1 MDLLKGKDKSFFD
14 IFVHPIIKPLMKK
27 HILFFAF
34 LLMAGLCNAQ
44 EEEFSFPTDR
54 PGNVWGTEVLPFQ
67 KVSWEN
73 GFSYERSDGGRTIT
87 LPSTIVRYGIFEN
100 VELRVGADF
109 QLNDTMT
116 FGMNPLTLGTKIHCF
131 DGTDILPS
139 VGILAQ
145 LQSPHVGSADL
156 LPDHL
161 APALYLIFENDINDW
176 FAICYNVGAEW
187 DGVTATPT
195 TFLGLNLGFS
205 LTDDLGTYVETFNYL
220 HPDGNQ
226 YMTEIGFT
234 FNPIPRLQ
242 LDVEAD
248 FDVQHLKD
256 YFRVGCGI
264 AWRIN

>member
-1 MDLLKGKDKSFFD
+1 
-14 IFVHPIIKPLMKK
+14 MKK
-27 HILFFAF
+27 GFLFFA
-34 LLMAGLCNAQ
+34 LLLTAGMCCAQ
-44 EEEFSFPTDR
+44 EEDFSFPTDR
-54 PGNVWGTEVLPFQ
+54 PGNVWGTEVLPFH

-73 GFSYERSDGGRTIT
+73 GFSYERSDGGRTIAM
-87 LPSTIVRYGIFEN
+87 PSTIVRYGIFEN
-100 VELRVGADF
+100 VEIRVGADF
-109 QLNDTMT
+109 QLFEEPPYNTEL
-116 FGMNPLTLGTKIHCF
+116 FGMTPLTIGTKIHCY
-131 DGTDILPS
+131 DGNEILPS
-139 VGILAQ
+139 IGVLAQ
-145 LQSPHVGSADL
+145 LQSPYAGTADL

-176 FAICYNVGAEW
+176 FALCYNVGAEW

-195 TFLGLNLGFS
+195 TFLGLNLGFC
-205 LTDDLGTYVETFNYL
+205 LTDDLGAYVETFNYL

-226 YMTEIGFT
+226 YLTEIGFT

-248 FDVQHLKD
+248 FDVQNLKD

>member
-1 MDLLKGKDKSFFD
+1 
-14 IFVHPIIKPLMKK
+14 MKK
-27 HILFFAF
+27 SILLFAI
-34 LLMAGLCNAQ
+34 LMIAGFCHAQ

-54 PGNVWGTEVLPFQ
+54 PGNVWGTEVLPFHTI
-67 KVSWEN
+67 SWEN
-73 GFSYERSDGGRTIT
+73 GFSFERVQGERTIA
-87 LPSTIVRYGIFEN
+87 LPSTILRYGIFEN
-100 VELRVGADF
+100 VEVRVGTDF
-109 QLNDTMT
+109 QLLEEQPSQTQL
-116 FGMNPLTLGTKIHCF
+116 FGITPLTIGTKILCF
-131 DGTDILPS
+131 EGTDYLPS
-139 VGILAQ
+139 VGVLAQ
-145 LQSPHVGSADL
+145 LQSPHVGSVDL

-176 FAICYNVGAEW
+176 FAVCYNVGAEW

-234 FNPIPRLQ
+234 YNPIPQLQ
-242 LDVEAD
+242 LDMEAD
-248 FDVQHLKD
+248 FDVQNLKD
-256 YFRVGCGI
+256 FFRVGCGV

>member
-1 MDLLKGKDKSFFD
+1 
-14 IFVHPIIKPLMKK
+14 MKK
-27 HILFFAF
+27 SILLFAI
-34 LLMAGLCNAQ
+34 LMMMGICQAQ
-44 EEEFSFPTDR
+44 EEDFSFPTDR
-54 PGNVWGTEVLPFQ
+54 PGNVWGTEVLPFHT
-67 KVSWEN
+67 VSWEN
-73 GFSYERSDGGRTIT
+73 GFSYERSQGDRNIA

-100 VELRVGADF
+100 VELRVGTDF
-109 QLNDTMT
+109 QLFEEPPYETKL
-116 FGMNPLTLGTKIHCF
+116 FGLTPLTIGTKIHCY
-131 DGTDILPS
+131 DGNEILPS
-139 VGILAQ
+139 IGVLAQ

-161 APALYLIFENDINDW
+161 APAMYLIFENDINDW
-176 FAICYNVGAEW
+176 FAICYDAGLEW

-195 TFLGLNLGFS
+195 TFLGLNLSFC

-234 FNPIPRLQ
+234 FSPMPRLQ
-242 LDVEAD
+242 LDIEAD
-248 FDVQHLKD
+248 FDVQQIKD

>member
-1 MDLLKGKDKSFFD
+1 MQKTKTFLL
-14 IFVHPIIKPLMKK
+14 I
-27 HILFFAF
+27 
-34 LLMAGLCNAQ
+34 LLMAAGFCHAQ
-44 EEEFSFPTDR
+44 EEDVSFPTDR

-73 GFSYERSDGGRTIT
+73 GFSFERNLGDRTIT

-100 VELRVGADF
+100 VEIRVGTDL
-109 QLNDTMT
+109 QLYEEPL
-116 FGMNPLTLGTKIHCF
+116 FGNRLLGITPLTIGTKIHCY
-131 DGTDILPS
+131 DGNGILPS
-139 VGILAQ
+139 VGVLAQ
-145 LQSPHVGSADL
+145 LQSPYVGSADW

-176 FAICYNVGAEW
+176 FAICYNVGEEW

-205 LTDDLGTYVETFNYL
+205 ITDELSTYVETFNYL

-226 YMTEIGFT
+226 YLTEIGFT

-242 LDVEAD
+242 LDIEAD
-248 FDVQHLKD
+248 FDVQNFKD

>member
-1 MDLLKGKDKSFFD
+1 
-14 IFVHPIIKPLMKK
+14 MKK
-27 HILFFAF
+27 SILLFAI
-34 LLMAGLCNAQ
+34 LMMMGICQAQ
-44 EEEFSFPTDR
+44 EEDFSFPTDR
-54 PGNVWGTEVLPFQ
+54 PGNVWGTEVLPFHT
-67 KVSWEN
+67 VSWEN
-73 GFSYERSDGGRTIT
+73 GFSYERSQGDRTIA

-100 VELRVGADF
+100 VELRVGTDF
-109 QLNDTMT
+109 QLFEEPPYETKL
-116 FGMNPLTLGTKIHCF
+116 FGLTPLTIGTKIHCY
-131 DGTDILPS
+131 DGNEILPS
-139 VGILAQ
+139 IGVLAQ

-161 APALYLIFENDINDW
+161 APAMYLIFENDINDW
-176 FAICYNVGAEW
+176 FAICYDAGLEW

-195 TFLGLNLGFS
+195 TFLGLTLSFC

-234 FNPIPRLQ
+234 FSPMPRLQ
-242 LDVEAD
+242 LDIEAD
-248 FDVQHLKD
+248 FDVQQIKD

>member
-1 MDLLKGKDKSFFD
+1 MMKRSILLFA
-14 IFVHPIIKPLMKK
+14 ILM
-27 HILFFAF
+27 I
-34 LLMAGLCNAQ
+34 AGFCRAQ

-54 PGNVWGTEVLPFQ
+54 PGNVWGSEVLPFNRC
-67 KVSWEN
+67 SWEN
-73 GFSYERSDGGRTIT
+73 GFSFERDHGNRTIA

-100 VELRVGADF
+100 VELRVGTDF
-109 QLNDTMT
+109 QLFEELPYETQQ
-116 FGMNPLTLGTKIHCF
+116 FGITPLTIGTKIHCY
-131 DGTDILPS
+131 DGKGGFPS
-139 VGILAQ
+139 VAVLAQ
-145 LQSPHVGSADL
+145 LQSPHVGSANL

-161 APALYLIFENDINDW
+161 APAMYLIFENDINDW

-205 LTDDLGTYVETFNYL
+205 ITDDLGTYVETFNYL

-226 YMTEIGFT
+226 YLTEIGLTFT
-234 FNPIPRLQ
+234 PMPRLQ

-248 FDVQHLKD
+248 FDVQNLQE
-256 YFRVGCGI
+256 YFRMGCGI

>member
-1 MDLLKGKDKSFFD
+1 
-14 IFVHPIIKPLMKK
+14 MKK
-27 HILFFAF
+27 SILFFAF
-34 LLMAGLCNAQ
+34 LLTAAMCHAQ

-54 PGNVWGTEVLPFQ
+54 PGNVWGTEVLPFNRC
-67 KVSWEN
+67 SWEN
-73 GFSYERSDGGRTIT
+73 GFSYERNFEDRTIA
-87 LPSTIVRYGIFEN
+87 LPSTIFRWGVFHN
-100 VELRVGADF
+100 VEFRIGTDL
-109 QLNDTMT
+109 QLFEESPYETKLLGMT
-116 FGMNPLTLGTKIHCF
+116 PLTIGTKIHCW
-131 DGTDILPS
+131 DGMGALPS
-139 VGILAQ
+139 IAFLAQ

-161 APALYLIFENDINDW
+161 APAMYLIFENDINDW

-205 LTDDLGTYVETFNYL
+205 ITDDLGAYVETFNYL

-234 FNPIPRLQ
+234 FTPIPRLQ

-248 FDVQHLKD
+248 FDVQNMKD

>member
-1 MDLLKGKDKSFFD
+1 
-14 IFVHPIIKPLMKK
+14 MKK
-27 HILFFAF
+27 SLLFFT
-34 LLMAGLCNAQ
+34 LLLIAGMCYAQ
-44 EEEFSFPTDR
+44 EEDFSFPTDR
-54 PGNVWGTEVLPFQ
+54 PGNVWGTEVLPFH

-73 GFSYERSDGGRTIT
+73 GFSFENDLGDRAIA

-100 VELRVGADF
+100 VELRVGTDF
-109 QLNDTMT
+109 QLTET
-116 FGMNPLTLGTKIHCF
+116 PPYEAKLFGITPLTIGTKIHCY
-131 DGTDILPS
+131 DGNGILPS
-139 VGILAQ
+139 IGVLAQ
-145 LQSPHVGSADL
+145 LQSPHVGSTDL

-161 APALYLIFENDINDW
+161 APAMYLIFENDINDW

-205 LTDDLGTYVETFNYL
+205 ITDELGTYVETFNYL

-226 YMTEIGFT
+226 YLTEIGFT
-234 FNPIPRLQ
+234 FTPIPRLQ
-242 LDVEAD
+242 LDIEAD
-248 FDVQHLKD
+248 FDVQNLKD